1 MLDEHNRPVPIAD
14 RAALSALGR
23 RRHDTFAL
31 PESGLIVRFQSLS
44 EIELSEY
51 DNAPLKR
58 DDENDKVI
66 VDEEVQ
72 KTSRARLIILC
83 LVDDDGKRIL
93 TDSDLDWVCSWDPKD
108 TLPLSERLRDFC
120 GITDAVERRRRREAA
135 KKN

>member
-51 DNAPLKR
+51 DNAALKR

-93 TDSDLDWVCSWDPKD
+93 TKD